1 MASGQDSL
9 ANALKNKPIIVAH
22 MRQHQKLWDAP
33 PELDPNA
40 ASHPIQVFVRV
51 RPLLQRDVDSDA
63 FSLVMVQAPRTIH
76 FTHPTN
82 RWAGGRFATK
92 TYDADGVFDEE
103 TNNDTVYSRLG
114 LQDMIQQALSESGH
128 EFCVMA
134 YGQTGTGKTY
144 TTTALEER
152 LTADLFSLMPDDNK
166 PKLSLTAFE
175 IRGGKAYDLLS
186 EPPHSPVQIT
196 STNGS
201 SASYPGLSSHP
212 LSDQG
217 DLVGL
222 LAKAKELRMT
232 RSTVKNDTSSRSH
245 CIVTL
250 RVEHVNGDGSDIVIV
265 DLAGSERSSYATKND
280 PERVKESIETNKGL
294 AALKD
299 CIRARLS
306 SATQHIPWRGSKLT
320 MVLRGAFEQSTKRSS
335 KLIVL
340 ACVSPSVI
348 DSEDTMG
355 TLKYITPFQLTG
367 NAAVDAATDH
377 TAEGSVLDNTAEW
390 SHEDSVGYIKRQL
403 PKLIPVIPRLLP
415 DPSSTI
421 ESLFPLSSAE
431 LLALASTPTP
441 DEDPATPLLDSRS
454 TNQLRSWIDAYHKKL
469 AGLQKRSVD
478 EEQRKARKAASAK
491 RGVQR
496 MGATKEAQ
504 LLRSLDG
511 LNLEANETGFVT
523 RIDRTGQVVQVPAKE
538 E

>member
-1 MASGQDSL
+1 MATLQDTL
-9 ANALKNKPIIVAH
+9 TNTLKNKTVIQNH
-22 MRQHQKLWDAP
+22 MRQHQKCWEAP
-33 PELDPNA
+33 PEPDNNA
-40 ASHPIQVFVRV
+40 SSHPIQVFVRV
-51 RPLLQRDVDSDA
+51 RPLLQRDIDSGA
-63 FSLVMVQAPRTIH
+63 FSLVMVQPPRTVH

-82 RWAGGRFATK
+82 RWTGGCFATK

-103 TNNDTVYSRLG
+103 TTNDTVYDRLQ
-114 LQDMIQQALSESGH
+114 LQGMVKQALSEPGH

-144 TTTALEER
+144 TTTAIEER
-152 LTADLFSLMPDDNK
+152 LTAEVFSLMPDEST

-186 EPPHSPVQIT
+186 EPSHNPVQIT
-196 STNGS
+196 SANGS
-201 SASYPGLSSHP
+201 STYPGLGKHGVST
-212 LSDQG
+212 QE
-217 DLVGL
+217 DLVTL

-250 RVEHVNGDGSDIVIV
+250 HVEHTAGSGSDIIIV

-306 SATQHIPWRGSKLT
+306 VSNQHIPWRSSKLT
-320 MVLRGAFEQSTKRSS
+320 MALRGAFEQSPARAS

-340 ACVSPSVI
+340 ACISPSII

-367 NAAVDAATDH
+367 DAALEASKHHTGGSSRLDH
-377 TAEGSVLDNTAEW
+377 ASEW
-390 SHEDSVGYIKRQL
+390 GHDDSVAYIKRQL
-403 PKLIPVIPRLLP
+403 PKFAPVIPRLLP
-415 DPSSTI
+415 DQSSTLA
-421 ESLFPLSSAE
+421 SLFPLSSAE
-431 LLALASTPTP
+431 LLALASTPGP
-441 DEDPATPLLDSRS
+441 DEDPAAPLLDARS

-469 AGLQKRSVD
+469 VGLQKRLEN
-478 EEQRKARKAASAK
+478 EEQRQAANPKQA
-491 RGVQR
+491 VQR
-496 MGATKEAQ
+496 SGTTKEAQ

-511 LNLEANETGFVT
+511 LNLEANDTGFVT
-523 RIDRTGQVVQVPAKE
+523 RIDRLGRVVRVPVRE
-538 E
+538 G